1 MYIGIYTSTYSI
13 FMVRI
18 PVDEKKISKSYATNG
33 VISSSNSNSIF
44 EHRTHQ
50 PEQRIHHHINAR
62 RSLIGYILSVFFMRQ
77 VRLVILPVN
86 SVCMLL
92 YLACVCDASDMCL
105 CAFSVWYRIDVIIT
119 EFHGLTVWLL
129 CVGTGTFLC
138 MIVCQ
143 WCDYDTWG
151 SIYTMHMYTSISVNY
166 WNFAV
171 TWRPIP
177 KLPKTFF
184 KNASRN

>member
-33 VISSSNSNSIF
+33 VINSSNSNSIF

-77 VRLVILPVN
+77 VRLVILLGIPYACCCIWRVYA
-86 SVCMLL
+86 MP
-92 YLACVCDASDMCL
+92 AICVCALLASD
-105 CAFSVWYRIDVIIT
+105 I
-119 EFHGLTVWLL
+119 ELT
-129 CVGTGTFLC
+129 
-138 MIVCQ
+138 
-143 WCDYDTWG
+143 
-151 SIYTMHMYTSISVNY
+151 S
-166 WNFAV
+166 
-171 TWRPIP
+171 
-177 KLPKTFF
+177 
-184 KNASRN
+184 